1 MVTRVGSSGFIATL
15 THHESWSAE
24 AGAADTVAV
33 GSVAAG
39 AGLAAALAVVSRRT
53 RLVAVQTRPSG
64 RTGALS

>member
-1 MVTRVGSSGFIATL
+1 ML
-15 THHESWSAE
+15 THNESRSAE

-53 RLVAVQTRPSG
+53 RLVAV
-64 RTGALS
+64 